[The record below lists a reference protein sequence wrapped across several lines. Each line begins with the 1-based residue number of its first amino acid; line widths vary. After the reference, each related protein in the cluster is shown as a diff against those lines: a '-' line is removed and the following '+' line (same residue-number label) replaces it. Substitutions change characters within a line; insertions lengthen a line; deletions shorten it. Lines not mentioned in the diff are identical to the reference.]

1 MMIAII
7 YAMVAMGME
16 EVTGKFW
23 KSALWPYHVGM
34 VIGQAVNARNG
45 GLKS

>member
-1 MMIAII
+1 MTIAII
-7 YAMVAMGME
+7 YALVVLGVE

-34 VIGQAVNARNG
+34 VIGQAINARNG
-45 GLKS
+45 DLKS